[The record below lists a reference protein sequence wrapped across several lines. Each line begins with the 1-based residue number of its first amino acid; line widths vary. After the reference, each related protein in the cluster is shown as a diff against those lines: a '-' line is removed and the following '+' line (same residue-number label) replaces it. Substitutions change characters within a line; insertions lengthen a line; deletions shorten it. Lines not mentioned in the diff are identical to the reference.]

1 MVRTLPLHSEARP
14 ELSRILAIAVAIAV
28 HAFVFLLLLVPMAA
42 PGPDTTLV
50 DQKPVIDW
58 WIPKPIPVPPTPPE
72 TVPVREQKS
81 KPQTQPRVVP
91 ETTTPISDQVI
102 VDQGTV
108 AAEPTID
115 TSNTVIPFD
124 GDIGR
129 PLAGVQLEYA
139 SAKAPPYPREAF
151 LQGLQGQVL
160 LKILVDTDG
169 KPLEVAVATS
179 SGHRV
184 LDDAAR
190 RFVLKNWRF
199 KPAMRDGHAVQAY
212 GMVPIDFTLQ

>member
-1 MVRTLPLHSEARP
+1 MVRSLPLHSETRP
-14 ELSRILAIAVAIAV
+14 QPARILAIAAAIAV
-28 HAFVFLLLLVPMAA
+28 HAFAFLLLLIPMATPA
-42 PGPDTTLV
+42 PDTRIV
-50 DQKPVIDW
+50 DPEPAIPWWKIEPKPVT
-58 WIPKPIPVPPTPPE
+58 PTPPE
-72 TVPVREQKS
+72 IVPVREQKT
-81 KPQTQPRVVP
+81 KPQTQPRIVP
-91 ETTTPISDQVI
+91 DTTTTISEEIV
-102 VDQGTV
+102 VDQGTIAV
-108 AAEPTID
+108 EPAAD
-115 TSNTVIPFD
+115 TSNSIIPFD

-151 LQGLQGQVL
+151 RQGLQGQVL

-169 KPLEVAVATS
+169 KPLEVVVETS

-190 RFVLKNWRF
+190 RFVLNNWRF
-199 KPAMRDGHAVQAY
+199 KPAMRDGQAVQAY